1 MFYDDTVSDRVAD
14 KRATVACGKGRP
26 SVNLEPQC
34 LVEVRSAGIF
44 FLSAFARSQ
53 NRTYFEQSL

>member
-26 SVNLEPQC
+26 RVNLEPQC

-44 FLSAFARSQ
+44 FLERVRSITKQ
-53 NRTYFEQSL
+53 NLF